1 MSMRWFFI
9 FPRLQTL
16 RQLFRMTLDVINP
29 SFVIEDRQWQ
39 HSAIIIFHNYFTA
52 LWQDP
57 QVCSALNSSYKSQDG
72 L

>member
-1 MSMRWFFI
+1 
-9 FPRLQTL
+9 
-16 RQLFRMTLDVINP
+16 MTLDVINP

-39 HSAIIIFHNYFTA
+39 HSAIIIFYNYFTA

-57 QVCSALNSSYKSQDG
+57 QVCCVLNSSYKSQDG